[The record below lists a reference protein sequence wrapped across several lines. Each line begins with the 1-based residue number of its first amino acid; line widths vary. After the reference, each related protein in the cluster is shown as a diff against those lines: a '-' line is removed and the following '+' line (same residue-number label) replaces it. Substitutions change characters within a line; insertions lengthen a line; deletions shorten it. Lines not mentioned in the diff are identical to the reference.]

1 VKFKDEQMRLMKEEL
16 QTKEERIDQLLELKA
31 GPHQDKLEA
40 LQKTLIA
47 QIGEVEPTLPFA
59 S

>member
-1 VKFKDEQMRLMKEEL
+1 MRLMKEEL